1 MGVAMGARSMWGPKY
16 AAENYSV
23 PMAEG
28 VAFHHSVTTTL
39 SKHASILEEVHEMR
53 ELEAIGHNRFGYTIS
68 YNVVI
73 FPSGRAYQGCPFN
86 LRGQHTGG
94 MNSKIRSICYAG
106 NYETHEPTR
115 EQLQTGRDLVAE
127 GRGKWWTNDAYVKGH
142 RDFAQTACPGDNVYK
157 FLDYLS
163 KGTKPSKPV
172 PVRPPAPKRVTV
184 NVTMPVVDL
193 TDANT
198 KPVRGRAVHLVQT
211 LLVFAGYN
219 IGRAGIDGVG
229 GPSTRAA
236 VGQFQI
242 ATGTGTGKRADF
254 VVGSKSWRELIG
266 GWQA

>member
-1 MGVAMGARSMWGPKY
+1 MVAMGARSMWGPKY

-28 VAFHHSVTTTL
+28 VAVHHSVTTTL
-39 SKHASILEEVHEMR
+39 SKYATILEEVHEMK

-68 YNVVI
+68 YNVVV

-94 MNSKIRSICYAG
+94 MNSKIRSICFAG
-106 NYETHEPTR
+106 NYETHEPTQ
-115 EQLQTGRDLVAE
+115 EQLDTVRELIAE
-127 GRGKWWTNDAYVKGH
+127 GRGKWWVRGAYVKGH
-142 RDFAQTACPGDNVYK
+142 GSFAQTACPGRNVEK
-157 FLDYLS
+157 HLTYLS
-163 KGTKPSKPV
+163 SGTKPG
-172 PVRPPAPKRVTV
+172 RPPSTPPKTPKRVTV
-184 NVTMPVVDL
+184 NVTMPIVDL
-193 TDANT
+193 TDAAT

-229 GPSTRAA
+229 GPSTRTAL
-236 VGQFQI
+236 GQFQV
-242 ATGTGTGKRADF
+242 ATGTGTRKKADY
-254 VVGSKSWRELIG
+254 VVGERSWKELIG